1 MKCMLETHIISV
13 VFNWNDVIYKSNGQS
28 IDSVTSQFTFELLG
42 LVLYPFVQLYVY
54 YKLRFARMSPTH
66 EDIVDVPNMYLN

>member
-1 MKCMLETHIISV
+1 MKCMLETHIILV
-13 VFNWNDVIYKSNGQS
+13 VFNWNDVIYKANGQS

-54 YKLRFARMSPTH
+54 YKLCFVRMSPTH
-66 EDIVDVPNMYLN
+66 EDIVALPNMYLN